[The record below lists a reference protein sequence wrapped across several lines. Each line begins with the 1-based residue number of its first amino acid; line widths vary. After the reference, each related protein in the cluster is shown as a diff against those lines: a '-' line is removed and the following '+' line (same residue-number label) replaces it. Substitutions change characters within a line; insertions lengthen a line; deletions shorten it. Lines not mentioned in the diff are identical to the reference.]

1 MKKVSFV
8 SRNHEFYKMYGYLY
22 LFSLAFGR
30 VRIVALTNKLF
41 LKFSASFLSFYHKKQ
56 KNLLINMYDL

>member
-30 VRIVALTNKLF
+30 ERIVIVLTNKLF
-41 LKFSASFLSFYHKKQ
+41 LKFSASFLSITRNKK
-56 KNLLINMYDL
+56 IY

>member
-30 VRIVALTNKLF
+30 ERIVIVLTNKLF
-41 LKFSASFLSFYHKKQ
+41 LKFSASFLSITRNKK
-56 KNLLINMYDL
+56 IC

>member
-30 VRIVALTNKLF
+30 VRIIVLTNKLF
-41 LKFSASFLSFYHKKQ
+41 LKFSASFLSITRNKK
-56 KNLLINMYDL
+56 IC

>member
-8 SRNHEFYKMYGYLY
+8 FQNYEFYKIYGYLY

-30 VRIVALTNKLF
+30 VRIVILTNKLF
-41 LKFSASFLSFYHKKQ
+41 LKFYASFLSITKNKKLVN
-56 KNLLINMYDL
+56 KYVNL

>member
-41 LKFSASFLSFYHKKQ
+41 LKFSASFLSITRNKK
-56 KNLLINMYDL
+56 IC